1 VTQENGSFENT
12 DKDLGFVRV
21 DDVQLVKELYPRDG
35 WDNETVNRYMLNLD
49 KLPPIVLTRDHVL
62 VDGYHRL
69 LAHRTAGKTEIKARF
84 IDIPKDRVLWEAA
97 RLNAAHGRQL
107 TKTEKMRLA
116 RIFYKNNGC
125 TLQEISEVLA
135 VSTGT
140 LSGWLRNVIQQARE
154 EQKQKIIELYLDAK
168 NTQQEIAD
176 KIGLSRSRIA
186 EIVGKFKIEK
196 TEHPPVPE
204 SLQLYNVWYFPRRD
218 PRYGLDF
225 EGAIPGQIVENVLY
239 YYTEPF
245 QVVVDPMAGGGTTID
260 VCKAMYRRYLAY
272 DLKPKRDDV
281 RQHDIREGFPKE
293 AKNCDLVFL
302 DPPYYNMVFSDL
314 FKDIDKFY
322 VFINKLAKDSFST
335 VKDDG
340 YVAFLM
346 QDMTE
351 KGRHCLTGECYRLFR
366 KAGFTCVDHV
376 SCPLPTEQ
384 FLPQQVSRAK
394 TERRLL
400 GRNRDLYDFRK
411 VKR

>member
-1 VTQENGSFENT
+1 VTQENGSFENI
-12 DKDLGFVRV
+12 DKDLGLVRV
-21 DDVQLVKELYPRDG
+21 DKVQIAREFYPRAD
-35 WDNETVNRYMLNLD
+35 WDNETVNSYMLNLD
-49 KLPPIVLTRDHVL
+49 KLPPIVLTRDYVL

-84 IDIPKDRVLWEAA
+84 IDIPKDRVLWEAT

-107 TKTEKMRLA
+107 LKDEKRRLA
-116 RIFYKNNGC
+116 RLFYKDNGC

-140 LSGWLRNVIQQARE
+140 LSRWLKDIIRQVKE
-154 EQKQKIIELYLDAK
+154 EKRRRIIGLYLEGLPY
-168 NTQQEIAD
+168 NEICT
-176 KIGLSRSRIA
+176 KIGVSKSTVSKTVQKFQMKLS
-186 EIVGKFKIEK
+186 
-196 TEHPPVPE
+196 EHPPVPE

-225 EGAIPGQIVENVLY
+225 EAAIPGQIVENVLY

-272 DLKPKRDDV
+272 DLKPKRDDI

-302 DPPYYNMVFSDL
+302 DPPYYNMVFEEFFSN
-314 FKDIDKFY
+314 IDEFY
-322 VFINKLAKDSFST
+322 GFINKLAKDSFST
-335 VKDDG
+335 VKEGG

-346 QDMTE
+346 QDMTG
-351 KGRHCLTGECYRLFR
+351 KGRHCLSGECYRLFR
-366 KAGFTCVDHV
+366 KAGFTCIDHI

-384 FLPQQVSRAK
+384 FLPQQVNRTREEK
-394 TERRLL
+394 RLL
-400 GRNRDLYDFRK
+400 GRNQDLYIFRK
-411 VKR
+411 AER

>member
-1 VTQENGSFENT
+1 MTQENGSSENV
-12 DKDLGFVRV
+12 DKDLGLVRV
-21 DDVQLVKELYPRDG
+21 DEVHLVKEFYPSQL

-49 KLPPIVLTRDHVL
+49 KLPPIVLTRDYVL

-84 IDIPKDRVLWEAA
+84 IDIPEDRVLWEAT

-140 LSGWLRNVIQQARE
+140 LSGWLRDVIQQTRE
-154 EQKQKIIELYLDAK
+154 EQKQKIIELYLDAR
-168 NTQQEIAD
+168 NRQQEIAD
-176 KIGLSRSRIA
+176 KVGLSQSRIS
-186 EIVGKFKIEK
+186 EIIGKFKIEK

-204 SLQLYNVWYFPRRD
+204 SLQLYNVWCFPRRD

-272 DLKPKRDDV
+272 DLKPRRDDI
-281 RQHDIREGFPKE
+281 RQHDIREG
-293 AKNCDLVFL
+293 L
-302 DPPYYNMVFSDL
+302 DKPTSRTRRIQAENHHIHL
-314 FKDIDKFY
+314 Q
-322 VFINKLAKDSFST
+322 T
-335 VKDDG
+335 V
-340 YVAFLM
+340 
-346 QDMTE
+346 
-351 KGRHCLTGECYRLFR
+351 
-366 KAGFTCVDHV
+366 
-376 SCPLPTEQ
+376 S
-384 FLPQQVSRAK
+384 
-394 TERRLL
+394 
-400 GRNRDLYDFRK
+400 
-411 VKR
+411 